1 MRVPWRAVG
10 QHSALTG
17 FEVRVKGF
25 DGPLDLLLE
34 LIERQGLDITGVS
47 VLAVT
52 DQFLAY
58 AQDIE
63 AQYADAASEFLLV
76 GSQLLL
82 LKSRALLPAHP
93 DDPEEETAEDL
104 AARLRVY
111 AAFKA
116 VAAEL
121 GDRWESGA
129 SSFIR
134 VATPLVAQPPLESGG
149 GDLDVLMAALHSLT
163 ARAQEVNA
171 GPPVPHRRV
180 TVDERVRV
188 VRERMA
194 RGGELTFS
202 ALAAECSGRDELVA
216 TFMALLHLVIERSVQ
231 VVQARPFGEMTL
243 RWTPPTP
250 AGGDGEAA

>member
-1 MRVPWRAVG
+1 MKVPWRAVG

-17 FEVRVKGF
+17 FEVRVEGF
-25 DGPLDLLLE
+25 DGPLDLLLD

-63 AQYADAASEFLLV
+63 TRYADIASEFLLV

-82 LKSRALLPAHP
+82 LKSRALLPAQANEP
-93 DDPEEETAEDL
+93 QEETADDL

-116 VAAEL
+116 VAADL
-121 GDRWESGA
+121 ADRWESGA

-134 VATPLVAQPPLESGG
+134 VATPLVVQPPLESGG
-149 GDLDVLMAALHSLT
+149 GDLDVLIAAMQALT
-163 ARAQEVNA
+163 ARAEKADVA
-171 GPPVPHRRV
+171 PPMPRRSV
-180 TVDERVRV
+180 SIGDRIRV
-188 VRERMA
+188 VRERLA
-194 RGGELTFS
+194 RDGELAFS
-202 ALAAECSGRDELVA
+202 VIAAECNGRDELVA

-231 VVQARPFGEMTL
+231 VVQDQPFGEIML
-243 RWTPPTP
+243 RFSAT
-250 AGGDGEAA
+250 ASSEDGQAA

>member
-17 FEVRVKGF
+17 FEVRVEGF

-63 AQYADAASEFLLV
+63 ARYADAASEFLLV

-82 LKSRALLPAHP
+82 LKSRALLPAAAKEP
-93 DDPEEETAEDL
+93 QEETADDL

-116 VAAEL
+116 IAADL

-129 SSFIR
+129 TSFIR

-149 GDLDVLMAALHSLT
+149 GDLDVLVAAMHTLT
-163 ARAQEVNA
+163 ARAEKSDA
-171 GPPVPHRRV
+171 GPPVPHRQV
-180 TVDERVRV
+180 SVGERVRV
-188 VRERMA
+188 VRERLA
-194 RGGELTFS
+194 RDGELAFS
-202 ALAAECSGRDELVA
+202 VIASECSGRDELVA

-231 VVQARPFGEMTL
+231 VTQARAFGEIML
-243 RWTPPTP
+243 RWSAT
-250 AGGDGEAA
+250 ASNGDGQAA

>member
-1 MRVPWRAVG
+1 MKVPWRAVG

-17 FEVRVKGF
+17 FEVRVDGF
-25 DGPLDLLLE
+25 DGPLDLLLD

-82 LKSRALLPAHP
+82 LKSRALLPAQP
-93 DDPEEETAEDL
+93 DDPEEETADDL

-111 AAFKA
+111 AAFRA

-121 GDRWESGA
+121 GERWESGA
-129 SSFIR
+129 TSFIR

-149 GDLDVLMAALHSLT
+149 GDLDVLMAAMQSLV
-163 ARAQEVNA
+163 AGAEEANA

-180 TVDERVRV
+180 TVEERVRV

-194 RGGELTFS
+194 SEGELSFS
-202 ALAAECSGRDELVA
+202 ALAAECRGRDELVA

-231 VVQARPFGEMTL
+231 VVQARPFGEIML
-243 RWTPPTP
+243 RWSAAT
-250 AGGDGEAA
+250 ANGDGQAT

>member
-17 FEVRVKGF
+17 FEVRVAGF

-58 AQDIE
+58 AHDIE
-63 AQYADAASEFLLV
+63 ARYADAASEFLLV

-82 LKSRALLPAHP
+82 LKSRALLPAQDHE
-93 DDPEEETAEDL
+93 PEEETADDL

-116 VAAEL
+116 VAADL

-129 SSFIR
+129 TSFIR

-149 GDLDVLMAALHSLT
+149 GDLDVLMAAMQALV
-163 ARAQEVNA
+163 AGAEEQA

-180 TVDERVRV
+180 SIDDCVRI
-188 VRERMA
+188 VRERLA
-194 RGGELTFS
+194 GEGELAFS

-216 TFMALLHLVIERSVQ
+216 TFIALLHLVIERSVQ
-231 VVQARPFGEMTL
+231 VVQARPFGEIML
-243 RWTPPTP
+243 RWSAETSN
-250 AGGDGEAA
+250 GDGQAT

>member
-17 FEVRVKGF
+17 FEVTVEGF

-82 LKSRALLPAHP
+82 LKSRALLPAQP
-93 DDPEEETAEDL
+93 DDPEEETADDL

-149 GDLDVLMAALHSLT
+149 GDLGVLMAAMQSLI
-163 ARAQEVNA
+163 ARADEPDA

-180 TVDERVRV
+180 SVDERVRF
-188 VRERMA
+188 VRA
-194 RGGELTFS
+194 RVISDGELTFS

-231 VVQARPFGEMTL
+231 VVQARPFGDMTL
-243 RWTPPTP
+243 RWTPPT
-250 AGGDGEAA
+250 ADGDGEAT

>member
-17 FEVRVKGF
+17 FEVRVDGF

-58 AQDIE
+58 AHDIE

-82 LKSRALLPAHP
+82 LKSRALLPAQP
-93 DDPEEETAEDL
+93 DDPEEETADDL

-134 VATPLVAQPPLESGG
+134 VATPLVAQPPLESGS
-149 GDLDVLMAALHSLT
+149 GDLDVLMAAMQSLIV
-163 ARAQEVNA
+163 RADELDV
-171 GPPVPHRRV
+171 GPPVPQRRV
-180 TVDERVRV
+180 SIDERVRF
-188 VRERMA
+188 VRER
-194 RGGELTFS
+194 LTSDGDLAFS
-202 ALAAECSGRDELVA
+202 ALAAECRGRDELVA

-231 VVQARPFGEMTL
+231 VVQARPFGEMRL
-243 RWTPPTP
+243 RWTPPT
-250 AGGDGEAA
+250 AGGDGEAT

>member
-1 MRVPWRAVG
+1 MKVPWRAVG

-17 FEVRVKGF
+17 FEVRVEGF

-34 LIERQGLDITGVS
+34 LIERQGLNITGVS

-58 AQDIE
+58 AHDIE

-82 LKSRALLPAHP
+82 LKSRALLPAQP
-93 DDPEEETAEDL
+93 DDPEEETADDL

-121 GDRWESGA
+121 GDRWESGV

-149 GDLDVLMAALHSLT
+149 GDLGVLMAAMQSLI
-163 ARAQEVNA
+163 ARADELDV
-171 GPPVPHRRV
+171 GLPVPQRRV
-180 TVDERVRV
+180 SIDERVRF
-188 VRERMA
+188 VRERLA
-194 RGGELTFS
+194 SDGELAFS

-231 VVQARPFGEMTL
+231 VVQARPFGEMCL
-243 RWTPPTP
+243 RRMPPA
-250 AGGDGEAA
+250 AGGETA